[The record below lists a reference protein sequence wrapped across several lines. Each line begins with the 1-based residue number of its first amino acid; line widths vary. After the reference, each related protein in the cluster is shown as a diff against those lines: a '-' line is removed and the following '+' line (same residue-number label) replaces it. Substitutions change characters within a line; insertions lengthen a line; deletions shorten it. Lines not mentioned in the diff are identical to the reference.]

1 MGNYLLKPVYE
12 SIFGNVFRSNYFE
25 DRMQM
30 QKSIYLLQE
39 LGLSVGDYDFK
50 WYKHGPY
57 SQSLQNDILN
67 SSGIETVPISYS
79 ADAKVVIEALKA
91 IIFQDGISYD
101 TCKWLECLGS
111 LHYIKDNLLPSSA
124 STEDVLTALESR
136 KPHLDCHSDNKK
148 ALLDL
153 EKLFA

>member
-12 SIFGNVFRSNYFE
+12 SIFGNAFRPNYFE

-67 SSGIETVPISYS
+67 SSSMGTVPISYS
-79 ADAKVVIEALKA
+79 TDAKVAIEALKA
-91 IIFQDGISYD
+91 TIFQDGISYEI
-101 TCKWLECLGS
+101 CEWLECLGS

-124 STEDVLTALESR
+124 SEEDVLAALEHR
-136 KPHLDCHSDNKK
+136 KPHLNCHADNEK
-148 ALLDL
+148 ALRDL
-153 EKLFA
+153 VKLFA